1 MLISFFLGNQQGN
14 FYRKLFFHMTI
25 LRYQVHEL
33 AFSVSQVV
41 MNLDHKT
48 SRWTWWSLSPSHL
61 EVLDLLT
68 NSQPIPNEWIIL
80 AKTCSCNSV
89 RQTWSNQCHSES
101 ITYQEV
107 FIRLQLAYT
116 TYQKPQASLYPHV
129 IILITIAGGTVTL
142 SKDTRRLL
150 ANMLMCRRC
159 QMDPNC
165 TSEICDF
172 RMEMSIFRA
181 HPSGTMHLK
190 SSTVVRTQDCLGMPW
205 TCSDYISNSNQRT
218 SSETSPT
225 QKPTAEPESPVLG
238 RDVWIGVH
246 QKKMRSMPW
255 QRGKPDGSWTST
267 LNEHVPCQARGHWIH
282 PAFCEVT
289 YTFSM
294 DLGRIN
300 DGICLGVQSSCPSS
314 ASLCSLNL

>member
-142 SKDTRRLL
+142 SSHCRLPAL
-150 ANMLMCRRC
+150 QSYSWHVFFTWWL
-159 QMDPNC
+159 
-165 TSEICDF
+165 
-172 RMEMSIFRA
+172 
-181 HPSGTMHLK
+181 H
-190 SSTVVRTQDCLGMPW
+190 TVSQNKPKLLLTGYFCF
-205 TCSDYISNSNQRT
+205 SDGKSNQY
-218 SSETSPT
+218 SFLLS
-225 QKPTAEPESPVLG
+225 
-238 RDVWIGVH
+238 
-246 QKKMRSMPW
+246 
-255 QRGKPDGSWTST
+255 
-267 LNEHVPCQARGHWIH
+267 CQLFAMLLLHH
-282 PAFCEVT
+282 F
-289 YTFSM
+289 
-294 DLGRIN
+294 L
-300 DGICLGVQSSCPSS
+300 
-314 ASLCSLNL
+314 